1 MPDPR
6 FYQSDTYVLLE
17 PGQTEQFVTTAELLE
32 KLQEVV
38 SNHPEDLPR
47 EVQQY
52 QTLREQAQYLLES
65 LCQLSTG
72 PGQFLQWYAVR
83 LEK

>member
-6 FYQSDTYVLLE
+6 FYESDTYVVLE
-17 PGQTEQFVTTAELLE
+17 PGQSEQFLTAAELLE
-32 KLQEVV
+32 KLATIVAK
-38 SNHPEDLPR
+38 HPEDLPR
-47 EVQQY
+47 DVQQY
-52 QTLREQAQYLLES
+52 KTVKEQAQ
-65 LCQLSTG
+65 QLMASSCEFSTG

>member
-6 FYQSDTYVLLE
+6 LYESDTFVLLE
-17 PGQTEQFVTTAELLE
+17 PNQPEQFLTTIELLE
-32 KLQEVV
+32 KLQAILAQRQD
-38 SNHPEDLPR
+38 DLPR
-47 EVQQY
+47 DLQKFASVE
-52 QTLREQAQYLLES
+52 EQAQYLLETS
-65 LCQLSTG
+65 CELDME